1 MIAEVIQR
9 GWEFVFP
16 TALLV
21 LALALVGEVVRR
33 VFARWTS
40 TPVGIAPSVALG
52 AAVVGIALTW
62 ANFLHIPIVP
72 VTWTIIGMSLAGLF
86 FVWLR
91 AHVVDGRL
99 HGVRPALTHEGKSLL
114 KVDIAA
120 AAVATI
126 VLSPLLRHGAT
137 FWTAW
142 ANDFPSYVGYAQVW
156 LAPGTGPGS
165 YLARHP
171 DPFGAYMAFNADL
184 DKPGVT
190 GVLTFAQTVTFTPV
204 FELLSPIVWVILATT
219 IGIATRIVRRFLP
232 GPWPLALAVGLLPTI
247 SVVPLTRLLDNQL
260 GQGFLII
267 FCLLALLMLSGLVP
281 SSSRKDLIATTSLM
295 GVLIAS
301 GLNTNYSTLLA
312 FAPAFLVLI
321 IGLLAI
327 SRSSLGRSLGVV
339 AGVSVVALGL
349 EIPLLNGVVESFIRN
364 LSGTVGQT
372 MSFPS
377 ALALIGQQVS
387 VEGAFGLRQ
396 AFLTWITALLV
407 ASLFLWG
414 GSQSGRVKAWA
425 SIGGLV
431 VVLNILVIVTRVG
444 PDNYASHKWMALF
457 ISVAGPFLV
466 LLAYRSLKYLP
477 SYVVLGTTIL
487 LTVSAIAIA
496 GRTAWS
502 VPFVVP
508 RDLISLQDN
517 TDLRKLASVNVVLG
531 NYYEDA
537 IAAAVLPSSTV
548 TIVGPTYARGSS
560 PSGQVFLVRID
571 DSESDHSSLLPL
583 NKTYGLV
590 NDLTRD
596 N

>member
-16 TALLV
+16 TTLLV
-21 LALALVGEVVRR
+21 LALALVGEAVRR

-52 AAVVGIALTW
+52 AAIVGIALTW

-72 VTWTIIGMSLAGLF
+72 VTWTIIGLSLAGLL
-86 FVWLR
+86 VGWLR

-99 HGVRPALTHEGKSLL
+99 HGVRPALTHEAKSLL
-114 KVDIAA
+114 KVDVAA

-142 ANDFPSYVGYAQVW
+142 ANDFPSYVGYAQAW

-171 DPFGAYMAFNADL
+171 DPFGVYMAFNADL

-190 GVLTFAQTVTFTPV
+190 GVLTFAQTVTLTPV
-204 FELLSPIVWVILATT
+204 FELLSPFVWVILATT
-219 IGIATRIVRRFLP
+219 IGIAARIIHRFLSC
-232 GPWPLALAVGLLPTI
+232 PWYLALAVGLLPTI
-247 SVVPLTRLLDNQL
+247 SVVPFTRLLDNQL
-260 GQGFLII
+260 GQGFLVI
-267 FCLLALLMLSGLVP
+267 FCLLALLMLSGLGP
-281 SSSRKDLIATTSLM
+281 SPSHKNLIAASSLM

-312 FAPAFLVLI
+312 FAPAFLVLV

-327 SRSSLGRSLGVV
+327 GGGTLGRSLAVV
-339 AGVSVVALGL
+339 AGVGAVALVL
-349 EIPLLNGVVESFIRN
+349 EIPLLNGVIESFMRN

-372 MSFPS
+372 MAFPS
-377 ALALIGQQVS
+377 ALALVGQQVS
-387 VEGAFGLRQ
+387 VESSFGLRQ
-396 AFLTWITALLV
+396 AFLTWTIALLV

-414 GSQSGRVKAWA
+414 GSLSGRVKVWA

-431 VVLNILVIVTRVG
+431 VVLNILVIVARVG

-466 LLAYRSLKYLP
+466 LLGFRLSNSLP
-477 SYVVLGTTIL
+477 SYVVVGTTVF
-487 LTVSAIAIA
+487 LTISAMAIA

-517 TDLRKLASVNVVLG
+517 TDLRQLGSVNVALG

-537 IAAAVLPSSTV
+537 IAAAVLPSSTI
-548 TIVGPTYARGSS
+548 TIVGPTYARGGTA
-560 PSGQVFLVRID
+560 SGQVFLVRVD
-571 DSESDHSSLLPL
+571 EFESNRSGLLRL

-590 NDLTRD
+590 NDFTRD

>member
-1 MIAEVIQR
+1 MISEVIQR

-16 TALLV
+16 TTLLV
-21 LALALVGEVVRR
+21 LALTLVGEVVRR

-52 AAVVGIALTW
+52 AAVVGIVLTW

-72 VTWTIIGMSLAGLF
+72 VTWTIIGLSLAGLF

-91 AHVVDGRL
+91 VHVVDGRL
-99 HGVRPALTHEGKSLL
+99 HGVRPALTHEAKSLL

-120 AAVATI
+120 ATVATI

-142 ANDFPSYVGYAQVW
+142 ANDFPSYVGYAQAW

-204 FELLSPIVWVILATT
+204 FELLSPIVWVILAAT
-219 IGIATRIVRRFLP
+219 IGIATRIVRRFLS

-260 GQGFLII
+260 GQGFLVI
-267 FCLLALLMLSGLVP
+267 FCLLALLMLSGLGP
-281 SSSRKDLIATTSLM
+281 SSSRKNLIATTSLM

-312 FAPAFLVLI
+312 FAPAFLVLV

-327 SRSSLGRSLGVV
+327 SRSSLGRSLAVV
-339 AGVSVVALGL
+339 AGVSAIALVL
-349 EIPLLNGVVESFIRN
+349 EIPLLNGVVESFMRN

-387 VEGAFGLRQ
+387 VEAAFGLRQ

-425 SIGGLV
+425 SIGGSV
-431 VVLNILVIVTRVG
+431 VVLNVLVIVARVG

-457 ISVAGPFLV
+457 ISVAGPVLV
-466 LLAYRSLKYLP
+466 LLAFRLFESLP
-477 SYVVLGTTIL
+477 SYVVVGTTVF
-487 LTVSAIAIA
+487 LTISAIAIA
-496 GRTAWS
+496 GRTASS

-508 RDLISLQDN
+508 RDLISLQNDA
-517 TDLRKLASVNVVLG
+517 TLRKLANVNVDLG

-537 IAAAVLPSSTV
+537 IAAAVLPSTTV
-548 TIVGPTYARGSS
+548 SIVGETYARGGP
-560 PSGQVFLVRID
+560 PSGQVFLVRREGFEFD
-571 DSESDHSSLLPL
+571 PPGLLPI
-583 NKTYGLV
+583 NETYGLV
-590 NDLTRD
+590 NELTRD
-596 N
+596 E